1 MSLLVAS
8 GIGVV
13 GVRTGPGRRPFPR
26 AGGRQGRPRPT
37 GRGHDHWFRDRGD
50 VRYVWFRV
58 CDATATTATTSTT
71 TSTTT
76 AAETTTETV
85 ATDALAAAVEG
96 AAAETATTTDT
107 ATDTTTETTAA
118 TTTADD
124 DPDAEE
130 YPTFVVVPMPKD
142 EAASLRKLDDR
153 PCYDLTT
160 GAPRTTATTTSASHH
175 RLGRPRHGDDDHDA
189 GTVGDHRL
197 TVRIHRP
204 CGCSSGGVSRP
215 TVRHSASQDATEE
228 RAMRVIVVGAG
239 PTGLFTAMALARRG
253 HGVTV
258 VDRDAGPQHDGS
270 WSRRGVMQFHHPHAF
285 RAQVVEALQAEL
297 PEVW

>member
-1 MSLLVAS
+1 MRVAWVSLLVAT
-8 GIGVV
+8 GVGVV
-13 GVRTGPGRRPFPR
+13 GVVPALAADRSPAPAAVTSDHDGDR
-26 AGGRQGRPRPT
+26 
-37 GRGHDHWFRDRGD
+37 GRGHDRWFRDRGD

-58 CDATATTATTSTT
+58 CDGTATAAATST
-71 TSTTT
+71 TTT

-107 ATDTTTETTAA
+107 ATDTTTGTTTG

-160 GAPRTTATTTSASHH
+160 GAPRTTATTTSATTT
-175 RLGRPRHGDDDHDA
+175 D
-189 GTVGDHRL
+189 
-197 TVRIHRP
+197 
-204 CGCSSGGVSRP
+204 
-215 TVRHSASQDATEE
+215 SAVPDTATTTTT
-228 RAMRVIVVGAG
+228 
-239 PTGLFTAMALARRG
+239 PARRTTG
-253 HGVTV
+253 
-258 VDRDAGPQHDGS
+258 
-270 WSRRGVMQFHHPHAF
+270 
-285 RAQVVEALQAEL
+285 
-297 PEVW
+297 

>member
-1 MSLLVAS
+1 MIERTDRRRGTPTMRVAWVSLLVAA
-8 GIGVV
+8 GVGVV
-13 GVRTGPGRRPFPR
+13 GVVPALAADRSPAPAAVTSDHDR
-26 AGGRQGRPRPT
+26 
-37 GRGHDHWFRDRGD
+37 GRGHDRWFRDRGD

-58 CDATATTATTSTT
+58 CDGTTT

-76 AAETTTETV
+76 AITTATETTTETV

-107 ATDTTTETTAA
+107 ATDTTTA

-160 GAPRTTATTTSASHH
+160 GAPRTTATTTTADTTTDTATATTTA
-175 RLGRPRHGDDDHDA
+175 PA
-189 GTVGDHRL
+189 
-197 TVRIHRP
+197 
-204 CGCSSGGVSRP
+204 SSGV
-215 TVRHSASQDATEE
+215 
-228 RAMRVIVVGAG
+228 
-239 PTGLFTAMALARRG
+239 TG
-253 HGVTV
+253 
-258 VDRDAGPQHDGS
+258 
-270 WSRRGVMQFHHPHAF
+270 
-285 RAQVVEALQAEL
+285 
-297 PEVW
+297 